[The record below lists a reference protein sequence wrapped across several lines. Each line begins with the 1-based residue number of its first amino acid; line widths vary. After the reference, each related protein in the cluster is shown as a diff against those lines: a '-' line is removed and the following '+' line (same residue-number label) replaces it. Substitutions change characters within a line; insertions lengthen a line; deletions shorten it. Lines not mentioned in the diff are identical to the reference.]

1 MAVTR
6 TPKVPNPSVARVNT
20 TSGEFLQFT
29 LKGGGPIP
37 IFAFTSSVKG
47 TLWEA
52 ADFLGHPKRIYRW
65 EHLKNPSDAQQLEG
79 LTLSL
84 AFFSNANYSY
94 KLELCDAAGQVKKV
108 VFDIAYTGQPT
119 DSYDEFIRVVL
130 Q

>member
-6 TPKVPNPSVARVNT
+6 TPKVPNPAVVTVNIAA
-20 TSGEFLQFT
+20 GEFLRFT
-29 LKGGGPIP
+29 VSAGGPIP
-37 IFAFTSSVKG
+37 IFTFTSSVKG

-52 ADFLGHPKRIYRW
+52 ADFVGHPKKSYRW

-84 AFFSNANYSY
+84 AFFSNADYSY
-94 KLELCDAAGQVKKV
+94 KVELRDANDQVKLV
-108 VFDIAYTGQPT
+108 VLDISYAGQPT
-119 DSYDEFIRVVL
+119 DSQDEFIRVVL